1 MSLKA
6 KLEKLRFILKNIDS
20 ALVAFSGGVDS
31 SFLLAVC
38 EDTLGK
44 KTLAVTG
51 ISPAISGS
59 EVVQAKA
66 LAKKLKARHIL
77 IKENPSKQFWE
88 NSPLRCYYCKKALFG
103 RLKKL
108 AGSKKLSW
116 VIEGSNADDSRDY
129 RPGSRALKE
138 LNIRSPLKEAGLTK
152 KDIRL
157 LSFKFGLK
165 SWNKPAMACLASR
178 IPYGEKITPLKLER
192 VGRAEDLMRKLGF
205 SQVRVRLSQ
214 DAARVEV
221 EPGKISA
228 LVKKRKIISAGLKSL
243 GFTYASIDL
252 DGYRTGSMNEA
263 LGWKQKR

>member
-1 MSLKA
+1 MLKA
-6 KLEKLRFILKNIDS
+6 KLKKLRCILKAMDS
-20 ALVAFSGGVDS
+20 TLVAFSGGVDS
-31 SFLLAVC
+31 SLLLAVC
-38 EDTLGK
+38 VDTLGK

-51 ISPAISGS
+51 ISPAISRA
-59 EVVQAKA
+59 EVIGAKA

-77 IKENPSKQFWE
+77 IRENPPKQFWK
-88 NSPLRCYYCKKALFG
+88 NSSRRCYYCKKALFG

-108 AGSKKLSW
+108 ARSKKINW
-116 VIEGSNADDSRDY
+116 VIEGSNADDLRDY

-152 KDIRL
+152 KEIRL
-157 LSFKFGLK
+157 LSLKLGLK

-178 IPYGEKITPLKLER
+178 IPYAEEITPLKLER
-192 VGRAEDLMRKLGF
+192 VGRAEDLIRKLGF
-205 SQVRVRLSQ
+205 SQVRVRLSG
-214 DAARVEV
+214 DGARVEV

-252 DGYRTGSMNEA
+252 DGYRTGSMNEV
-263 LGWKQKR
+263 LRWKQKI

>member
-1 MSLKA
+1 MIEAKLKKLRCILKA
-6 KLEKLRFILKNIDS
+6 MDS
-20 ALVAFSGGVDS
+20 ALVAFSGGADS

-38 EDTLGK
+38 ADTLGK

-51 ISPAISGS
+51 ISPSISNS
-59 EVVQAKA
+59 EVVGARA
-66 LAKKLKARHIL
+66 LARKLKVVHIL
-77 IKENPSKQFWE
+77 IKENPPKQFWE
-88 NSPLRCYYCKKALFG
+88 NSPLRCYFCKKALFDK
-103 RLKKL
+103 LKKL
-108 AGSKKLSW
+108 AGSKRMNW

-152 KDIRL
+152 KEIRL
-157 LSFKFGLK
+157 LSLKFGLK

-192 VGRAEDLMRKLGF
+192 VGRAEDLMIKLGF
-205 SQVRVRLSQ
+205 SQVRVRLSG

-228 LVKKRKIISAGLKSL
+228 LVKKRKIISKELRSL
-243 GFTYASIDL
+243 GFTYASVDL